1 MKQSALLL
9 LTHTSRRITRRLS
22 RLPKLCLYV
31 FLSLL
36 PTGFKKRLA
45 ITYANEKKTDG
56 LGAQLQ
62 RLVAIRALAMRIKI
76 NYLHNKISVL
86 TVHPLDNLEHDVQVA
101 EFLEKVDLYF
111 HLDSTVEKT
120 WADEQV
126 SIDSLSILSILK
138 NLLRSVIQKKNIL
151 IRVIEPYAV
160 MELLPSDYKRVIPLF
175 YKFPRTASSPDEI
188 VMHYRYGVGGNVIQ
202 HGEKLPRQIN
212 LLHFRDVIRDIPTEY
227 SDKLRT
233 LRVLTDAP
241 QSAKSFTPNKN
252 QLHLWEGT
260 PNFNNG
266 SVIIEAFSFD
276 EILGG
281 LGLDLVVEYGG
292 DAVDSLLIMSR
303 AKVLILSRS
312 SLSYV
317 GALFNE
323 NQPLVYSAPKFW
335 HPKMKTWN

>member
-1 MKQSALLL
+1 M
-9 LTHTSRRITRRLS
+9 
-22 RLPKLCLYV
+22 YV

-36 PTGFKKRLA
+36 PTGVKKRIA

-86 TVHPLDNLEHDVQVA
+86 TIHPLDQLEHDAQVA

-111 HLDSTVEKT
+111 HLDSTVGKT

-126 SIDSLSILSILK
+126 SLDSLSILSIVK
-138 NLLRSVIQKKNIL
+138 NLLRSVIHKKNIL
-151 IRVIEPYAV
+151 IRVVEPYVV

-175 YKFPRTASSPDEI
+175 YKFPRTASSPDEV

-202 HGEKLPRQIN
+202 HGEKLPRQID
-212 LLHFRDVIRDIPTEY
+212 LLHFRDVVRDIPKEY
-227 SDKLRT
+227 SDKLKT

-241 QSAKSFTPNKN
+241 QSSRSFTPHKN

-260 PNFNNG
+260 PNFKNG
-266 SVIIEAFSFD
+266 SVVIEAFSFD
-276 EILGG
+276 ETLGS

-292 DAVDSLLIMSR
+292 DAVDSLLMMSR

-317 GALFNE
+317 GALFNV